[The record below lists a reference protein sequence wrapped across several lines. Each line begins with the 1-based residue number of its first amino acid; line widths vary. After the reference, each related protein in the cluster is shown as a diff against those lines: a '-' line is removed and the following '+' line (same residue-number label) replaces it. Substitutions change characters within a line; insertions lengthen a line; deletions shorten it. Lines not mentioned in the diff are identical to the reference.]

1 MSVYR
6 NPKTEIPLPPA
17 SAQRFKTVCHYC
29 IVGCSYDVY
38 KWPLGG
44 GDGGPRAHENAL
56 GVDFTQQ
63 QPALAGTWI
72 GPEQQT
78 VVQERDGRRYNIVI
92 IPNKKA
98 KVNTGLSSVRGGSLA
113 TSLYAPDKPT
123 AARLQYPLVYRAR
136 DLNPTSWDD
145 AVDLV
150 ARVIKGS
157 IDKDGPNSIYMKFFD
172 HGGGGGGFENNWG
185 VGKFFFTGIGTV
197 MCSIHNR
204 PAYNSEVHAS
214 RDMGVPELNNAYE
227 DAELADTIV
236 LWGANSYET
245 QTNYYLN
252 HMVPNLNGAT
262 LEKKQKAFGSEA
274 VAKGRMIVA
283 DPRYTTTIDT
293 ARASAGSENVLH
305 LWLKPGT
312 DIVLLNAIGRVIYEK
327 KWHDRAFIEARTE
340 KFADY
345 ASEGL
350 QTARPLDEFLAEAVH
365 VTGVSRKDIETAAA
379 WIAAPK
385 KGGARP
391 RTLFHYEKGMI
402 WGLNNYAN
410 IGTIVSL
417 ALLTGNLGKPGVG
430 CSRMGGHQEGYV
442 RPGYAGP
449 RPAIYIDSLLAEG
462 QGRVFWVGGC
472 NPTVATLNAER
483 IRDVLEERGA
493 IVKRALDDVHTGNTE
508 DRVAAILQA
517 LDKGGLFIIAQD
529 IYLTRTAERAHV
541 VLPAAAWGESPIT
554 SVNGERRLRL
564 YEQFQDPPG
573 EAKPDWAIQAVVAR
587 RLQQLYAAEG
597 KTALAARFEGFGWK
611 NAEEVFLEGG
621 RSFPP
626 VKGEAGYTKPG
637 PIENYR
643 GVTYAMLR
651 EFGHDGVQTPVQH
664 SGGKVTG
671 TVRLFAGGEPFRTE
685 SGKATFKGFKWPGY
699 PAEVK
704 AQLDKY
710 PYFFTNGRV
719 NIAWQTMYNDQRVP
733 FANERV
739 PMAWLEIHPDDARTL
754 AVESGDLVE
763 VYNDYGTANA
773 AAFVTRSVKPGV
785 VFMQFAHPRGT
796 SNSLTTPYVD
806 PATTIPYYKG
816 SGAGVRK
823 IGSLPSLKG
832 RMTWIPVIDTA
843 GGPG

>member
-6 NPKTEIPLPPA
+6 NPKTDIPLPPT
-17 SAQRFKTVCHYC
+17 SAQHFKTVCHYC

-38 KWPLGG
+38 KWPVGSG
-44 GDGGPRAHENAL
+44 NGGPSPHENAL
-56 GVDFTQQ
+56 GVDFTRQ
-63 QPALAGTWI
+63 QPALSGTWV

-78 VVQERDGRRYNIVI
+78 VVQERDGKRYNVVIV
-92 IPNKKA
+92 PNKKA
-98 KVNTGLSSVRGGSLA
+98 KVNSGLSSVRGGSLA

-123 AARLQYPLVYRAR
+123 AARLHYPLVYRAR

-150 ARVIKGS
+150 ARVVKGS
-157 IDKDGPNSIYMKFFD
+157 IDKSGPNSIFMKFFD

-185 VGKFFFTGIGTV
+185 VGKFFFTGVGTI

-227 DAELADTIV
+227 DAELADTLV

-245 QTNYYLN
+245 QTNYFLN
-252 HMVPNLNGAT
+252 HMVPNLNGT
-262 LEKKQKAFGSEA
+262 SLDKKQKAFGSET

-293 ARASAGSENVLH
+293 ARAAGGQANVLH

-312 DIVLLNAIGRVIYEK
+312 DIVLLNAIGRIIYEK
-327 KWHDRAFIEARTE
+327 KWQDQAFIDARTE
-340 KFADY
+340 RLPDY

-350 QTARPLDEFLAEAVH
+350 QTARPLDDFLAEAVQI
-365 VTGVSRKDIETAAA
+365 TGVSRKDMETAAA

-410 IGTIVSL
+410 IGSIVSL
-417 ALLTGNLGKPGVG
+417 ALLTGNVGKPGVG
-430 CSRMGGHQEGYV
+430 CSRLGGHQEGYV

-449 RPAIYIDSLLAEG
+449 RPAIYIDPLLAEG
-462 QGRVFWVGGC
+462 KGRVFWVGGC
-472 NPTVATLNAER
+472 DPGVTTLNAER
-483 IRDVLEERGA
+483 MRDALEERGA
-493 IVKRALDDVHTGNTE
+493 IVKKALDRVHSGKTE
-508 DRVAAILQA
+508 DRVTAIAEA
-517 LDKGGLFIIAQD
+517 LDNGGLFIIAQD
-529 IYLTRTAERAHV
+529 LYLTKTAERAHV
-541 VLPAAAWGESPIT
+541 VFPAAAWGESPIT
-554 SVNGERRLRL
+554 SINGERRLRL

-573 EAKPDWAIQAVVAR
+573 EGKPDWAIMGAVAQ
-587 RLQQLYAAEG
+587 RLHQLYAAEG
-597 KTALAARFEGFGWK
+597 NSAMAARFDGFGWK
-611 NAEEVFLEGG
+611 SAEEVFLEGG

-626 VKGEAGYTKPG
+626 VKGDPDYKKPG

-664 SGGKVTG
+664 VGGRVVG
-671 TVRLFAGGEPFRTE
+671 TVRLFTNGDPFRTE

-710 PYFFTNGRV
+710 PFFFTNGRLNV
-719 NIAWQTMYNDQRVP
+719 AWQTMYNDERMP
-733 FANERV
+733 FQNERV
-739 PMAWLEIHPDDARTL
+739 PMAWLEINPDDARTL
-754 AVESGDLVE
+754 TIESGDLVE

-773 AAFVTRSVKPGV
+773 AAFVTPSVKAGV

-796 SNSLTTPYVD
+796 ANSLTTPYVD
-806 PATTIPYYKG
+806 PMTTIPYYKG
-816 SGAGVRK
+816 SAAGIRK
-823 IGSLPSLKG
+823 IGTLPSLKG
-832 RMTWIPVIDTA
+832 HMTWIPVIETA
-843 GGPG
+843 